1 MTLKFAYPKHILL
14 NFLVEHV
21 LMCVNPCGGCVFV
34 AQFLKLQRFP
44 KKSQNDSFKICHGE
58 MI

>member
-44 KKSQNDSFKICHGE
+44 KKITK
-58 MI
+58 